1 MRTVLASNN
10 SSKLKELQHLFA
22 DLRIELV
29 AQRELGIG
37 SVAET
42 GHTFIENAL
51 QKARHVCAAA
61 GLPAIADDSGL
72 VVDALHGAPGVRSA
86 RYAGDGATAA
96 ENNAKLVSELA
107 GCEHRAAYFYCALVF
122 ITQAEDPTPLV
133 ATAAWHGHIID
144 TPRGNNGFG
153 YDPHFY
159 LNDLGKTSAELAPHE
174 KHGLSHRGQA
184 AAKLRQKLRHVLAG
198 C

>member
-1 MRTVLASNN
+1 MLASNN
-10 SSKLKELQHLFA
+10 PSKLQELQHLFA

-51 QKARHVCAAA
+51 QKARHVCAVA

-72 VVDALHGAPGVRSA
+72 VVDALHGAPGVHSA

-96 ENNAKLVSELA
+96 QNNAKLVSELA

-159 LNDLGKTSAELAPHE
+159 LNDLGKTSAELAPEE

-184 AAKLRQKLRHVLAG
+184 AAKLRQKLRHVLAD

>member
-10 SSKLKELQHLFA
+10 PSKLQELQHLFA
-22 DLRIELV
+22 DLRIELI

-51 QKARHVCAAA
+51 QKARHVCAVA

-72 VVDALHGAPGVRSA
+72 VVDALHGAPGVHSA

-96 ENNAKLVSELA
+96 QNNAKLVSELA

-122 ITQAEDPTPLV
+122 ITPAEDPPPLV

-159 LNDLGKTSAELAPHE
+159 LNDLGKTSAELAPEE

-184 AAKLRQKLRHVLAG
+184 AAKLRQKLRHVLAD